1 MFRFIAFSIIMVHG
15 YCSWNIFDDLFK
27 CLRFLKGCFHVILQF
42 PSQIQENLEK
52 NTHTTLFFLEKVFS
66 LTICFWNS
74 IPG

>member
-52 NTHTTLFFLEKVFS
+52 NTLTPPCFS
-66 LTICFWNS
+66 
-74 IPG
+74 